1 MRAAGR
7 ASGLVIPTADE
18 IRERHDRLL
27 ARLRAVAERSDH
39 DPDRL
44 RIVAV
49 TKAWPVEVARAAVAA
64 GLTMLGE
71 SRVQEA
77 EPKIHDLPM
86 AEWHLVGRLQSNKVR
101 RAVRGFEV
109 IHSVDSASLLAQLAR
124 VAAEEGQQPSAPAPG
139 ECDAAKS
146 AKGGMTPETLLAM
159 AGELGG
165 GSVVG
170 LMTIAR
176 MGATDEEARA
186 TFRRLRELRDRAR
199 DASGRAAGGAVD
211 GDERRCRGG
220 GGGGS
225 HARPD
230 RHRALR
236 AAGLIAAIL
245 RTSWRR
251 CFSTSS
257 GSWQPSSGCC

>member
-1 MRAAGR
+1 M
-7 ASGLVIPTADE
+7 IPTADE

-27 ARLRAVAERSDH
+27 ARLRAVADGNGH

-49 TKAWPVEVARAAVAA
+49 TKAWPVEVARAAADA

-77 EPKIHDLPM
+77 EPKIHDLPA

-109 IHSVDSASLLAQLAR
+109 IHSVNSASLLAQLVR
-124 VAAEEGQQPSAPAPG
+124 VAAEEGRSPRLLLQVNVTG
-139 ECDAAKS
+139 EAT
-146 AKGGMTPETLLAM
+146 KGGVTPEALLDM

-165 GSVVG
+165 GSVIG

-176 MGATDEEARA
+176 MGAPEDEAKA

-199 DASGRAAGGAVD
+199 EASGEPLGELSMGMSDDAESAAAEGATLVRI
-211 GDERRCRGG
+211 GTALF
-220 GGGGS
+220 GS
-225 HARPD
+225 
-230 RHRALR
+230 
-236 AAGLIAAIL
+236 
-245 RTSWRR
+245 RT
-251 CFSTSS
+251 
-257 GSWQPSSGCC
+257 

>member
-1 MRAAGR
+1 M
-7 ASGLVIPTADE
+7 IPTADE

-27 ARLRAVAERSDH
+27 ARLRAVAGGSGH

-49 TKAWPVEVARAAVAA
+49 TKAWPVEVARAAVEA

-77 EPKIHDLPM
+77 EPKIHDLPT

-109 IHSVDSASLLAQLAR
+109 VHSVNSASLLAQLVR
-124 VAAEEGQQPSAPAPG
+124 VAAEEGRSPRLLLQVNVTG
-139 ECDAAKS
+139 EAT
-146 AKGGMTPETLLAM
+146 KGGVTPEALLDM

-165 GSVVG
+165 GSVIG

-176 MGATDEEARA
+176 MGAPEDEARA

-199 DASGRAAGGAVD
+199 EASGEPLGELSMGMSDDAESAAAEGATLVRIGTALFGPRA
-211 GDERRCRGG
+211 
-220 GGGGS
+220 
-225 HARPD
+225 
-230 RHRALR
+230 
-236 AAGLIAAIL
+236 
-245 RTSWRR
+245 
-251 CFSTSS
+251 
-257 GSWQPSSGCC
+257 

>member
-1 MRAAGR
+1 M
-7 ASGLVIPTADE
+7 IPTADE

-27 ARLRAVAERSDH
+27 ARLRAVADGNGH

-49 TKAWPVEVARAAVAA
+49 TKAWPVEVARAAADA
-64 GLTMLGE
+64 GLPMLGE

-77 EPKIHDLPM
+77 EPKIHDLPT

-109 IHSVDSASLLAQLAR
+109 IHSVNSASLLAQLVR
-124 VAAEEGQQPSAPAPG
+124 VAAEEGRSPRLLLQVNVTG
-139 ECDAAKS
+139 EAT
-146 AKGGMTPETLLAM
+146 KGGVTPEALLDM

-165 GSVVG
+165 GSVIG

-176 MGATDEEARA
+176 MGAPEDEAKA

-199 DASGRAAGGAVD
+199 EASGEPLGELSMGMSDDAESAAAEGATLVRIGTALFGPRA
-211 GDERRCRGG
+211 
-220 GGGGS
+220 
-225 HARPD
+225 
-230 RHRALR
+230 
-236 AAGLIAAIL
+236 
-245 RTSWRR
+245 
-251 CFSTSS
+251 
-257 GSWQPSSGCC
+257 

>member
-1 MRAAGR
+1 
-7 ASGLVIPTADE
+7 VIPTPDE

-27 ARLRAVAERSDH
+27 GQLRAIAEGNGH

-49 TKAWPVEVARAAVAA
+49 TKSWPVEVARAAADA

-77 EPKIHDLPM
+77 EPKIHDLPT

-109 IHSVDSASLLAQLAR
+109 IHSVNSASLLAQLVR
-124 VAAEEGQQPSAPAPG
+124 VAAEEGRSPRLLLQVNVTG
-139 ECDAAKS
+139 EAT
-146 AKGGMTPETLLAM
+146 KGGVTPEALLDM

-165 GSVVG
+165 GSVIG

-176 MGATDEEARA
+176 MGAPEDEAKA

-199 DASGRAAGGAVD
+199 EASGEPLGELSMGMSDDAESAAAEGATLVRIGTALFGPRA
-211 GDERRCRGG
+211 
-220 GGGGS
+220 
-225 HARPD
+225 
-230 RHRALR
+230 
-236 AAGLIAAIL
+236 
-245 RTSWRR
+245 
-251 CFSTSS
+251 
-257 GSWQPSSGCC
+257 